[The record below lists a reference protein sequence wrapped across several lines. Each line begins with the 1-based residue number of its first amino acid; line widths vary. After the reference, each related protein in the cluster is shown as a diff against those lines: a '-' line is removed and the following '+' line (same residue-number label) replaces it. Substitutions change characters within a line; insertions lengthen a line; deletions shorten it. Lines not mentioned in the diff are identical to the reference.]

1 MRKIKHLTL
10 ALSLL
15 LSAGIVFGQ
24 AEKSASI
31 SNQLVLKNQ
40 KIISVNDISPS
51 AHKTSTS
58 TNYPKTQWDILYYFN
73 ALAGGEQA
81 VETDGNFIYTTNWGG
96 TGTFHKYDMTGTW
109 VSDFTITGVSAIRD
123 LAFDGTYF
131 YGAAANMSLFKIDLG
146 LPVFLISRTTRIPW
160 RSDSSRRS
168 LIPMIFLSVANWA
181 IFCTSSAL
189 LT

>member
-131 YGAAANMSLFKIDLG
+131 YGAAANMSLFKIDFIAGTLVSTITATCSG
-146 LPVFLISRTTRIPW
+146 VTGIRHCEYDPTLNSG
-160 RSDSSRRS
+160 
-168 LIPMIFLSVANWA
+168 AG
-181 IFCTSSAL
+181 
-189 LT
+189 